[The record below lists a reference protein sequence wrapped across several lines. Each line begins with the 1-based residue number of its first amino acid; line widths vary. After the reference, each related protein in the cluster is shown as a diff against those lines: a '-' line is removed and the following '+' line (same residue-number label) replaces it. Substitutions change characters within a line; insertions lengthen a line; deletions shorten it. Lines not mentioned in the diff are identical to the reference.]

1 MASAVS
7 GVGGFEL
14 TDRERDRLVG
24 LSWGESTVDKWRKRF
39 EVEDVM
45 AGMPE
50 RHTHDYARHG
60 GVDLF
65 AAFNIADGTVI
76 TRLHHRHHLCFR
88 GDPLA
93 RAYIALGRSVR
104 WERDENSRT
113 MTATTP
119 DAGTDS

>member
-65 AAFNIADGTVI
+65 AASTSPTA
-76 TRLHHRHHLCFR
+76 RLSPGCTTDTTSAFVAI
-88 GDPLA
+88 LA
-93 RAYIALGRSVR
+93 RAYIALGRSAR
-104 WERDENSRT
+104 WERDESSRT
-113 MTATTP
+113 VTATPP
-119 DAGTDS
+119 DAGTAS